1 MHCWRRAVCVAVVN
15 GLNNFRVGFPDAL
28 PTANTAVDVA
38 SYPVCGSLTV
48 GVNVGKVVTVKC
60 ASSSVMYQYI
70 IIQSVD
76 TSAEKLCLAE
86 VCVNE
91 AGQCAVTSVF

>member
-1 MHCWRRAVCVAVVN
+1 VHCWRPAVCVAVVN
-15 GLNNFRVGFPDAL
+15 GLNNFQIGFLDAL
-28 PTANTAVDVA
+28 PTANTAVDVT
-38 SYPVCGSLTV
+38 SYQVCGSLTV
-48 GVNVGKVVTVKC
+48 GVTVGKVVNVKC

-76 TSAEKLCLAE
+76 TSAEKLCIAE

-91 AGQCAVTSVF
+91 GGQ

>member
-1 MHCWRRAVCVAVVN
+1 MHCWRHAVCVAVVN
-15 GLNNFRVGFPDAL
+15 GLNKFQVGFPDAL
-28 PTANTAVDVA
+28 PTANIAVDVT

-48 GVNVGKVVTVKC
+48 GVAVGKVVNVKC
-60 ASSSVMYQYI
+60 ASSTEMYQYI

-91 AGQCAVTSVF
+91 GGQCAVTSVF